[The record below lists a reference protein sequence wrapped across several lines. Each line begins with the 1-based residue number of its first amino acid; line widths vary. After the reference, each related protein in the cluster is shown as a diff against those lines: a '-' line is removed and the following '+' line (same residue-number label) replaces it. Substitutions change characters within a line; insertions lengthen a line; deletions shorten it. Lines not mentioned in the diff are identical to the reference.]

1 MQMHTYASRDQHR
14 CERHNF
20 VTRREKS
27 LAADNQRWRASV
39 RFEARA
45 GSRET
50 RPTGVRARCRSSYR
64 YETSC
69 ERTPST
75 CQGNW
80 IRKIRFETPF
90 ARRSREDREK
100 IGCTQSSELE
110 SKAIGWNTSEL
121 CIFWSL
127 HVDRILITC

>member
-1 MQMHTYASRDQHR
+1 MVVFRSSRRPIPSLLRSARATGIPRRRPKMQMHTYASRDQHR

-100 IGCTQSSELE
+100 IGCT
-110 SKAIGWNTSEL
+110 
-121 CIFWSL
+121 
-127 HVDRILITC
+127 